1 MLARAQ
7 CSVHLLMTSVHE
19 TKDSTFVEDANGKLY
34 RLGKNTGDDWGLR
47 IGTVSGRMEHA

>member
-1 MLARAQ
+1 M
-7 CSVHLLMTSVHE
+7 HLLMTSVHE

-47 IGTVSGRMEHA
+47 ISTVSGRMEHA